1 MQNRKRIVG
10 AAGRRFEPVTG
21 IPEQEMEI
29 MGEALPTLKKGLGA
43 AAYMAAAIAPGTG
56 EYIAYKDY
64 KHFSV
69 KTIFHKYKGHQLGR
83 KYKAY

>member
-1 MQNRKRIVG
+1 MPNTNEKRVVG

-21 IPEQEMEI
+21 ITEQEMEV

-64 KHFSV
+64 QHFTKESL
-69 KTIFHKYKGHQLGR
+69 K
-83 KYKAY
+83 KAEE